1 MKKIV
6 AMHYAD
12 IIAAL
17 KKADSSVSQI
27 AVDLGVTLPTVSTVI
42 HGKCTS
48 RRVAARISQVTGIP
62 MTRLWPG
69 RYPDMAPSV
78 PQQAA

>member
-1 MKKIV
+1 
-6 AMHYAD
+6 MHYAD

-27 AVDLGVTLPTVSTVI
+27 AGDMGVSLPTVSMVI
-42 HGKCTS
+42 HGKVTS
-48 RRVAARISQVTGIP
+48 RRVAHRISHVTGIP

-69 RYPDMAPSV
+69 RYPDVAPSV